1 MDFLQIIIPVSED
14 VKELLIAELD
24 FLGYDSFQETEE
36 GVDAYVQEE
45 LFQEEQLKE
54 VLARYQEAVS
64 YKVSKLEKKNWN
76 EEWEKNFDPV
86 QIEDKVLIR
95 ASFHDSDQ
103 SFPYEIL
110 INPKMA
116 FGTGHHET
124 TSLMIKAQL
133 EIDHKGKTVL
143 DAGAGTGVLG
153 IFAGMLGAKEI
164 TATDID
170 EWAYSNMI
178 ENAEIN
184 NIHNITCLQG
194 AMEDLGLVKNRYD
207 IILANINK
215 NVLLD
220 EIKLYVQALNKG
232 GYLLL
237 SGFYT
242 QDIDDIKSEALN
254 RGLTFGKSYQ
264 KNNWACLMFQNS

>member
-1 MDFLQIIIPVSED
+1 MDFLQIIIPASEEIKD
-14 VKELLIAELD
+14 MLIAELD
-24 FLGYDSFQETEE
+24 FLGFDSFQETEE
-36 GVDAYVQEE
+36 GVEAYVLDD

-54 VLARYQEAVS
+54 VLGRYQNILE
-64 YKVSKLEKKNWN
+64 YTVSKLEKKNWN

-86 QIEDKVLIR
+86 RIEDQVLIR
-95 ASFHDSDQ
+95 AAFHHPDKN
-103 SFPYEIL
+103 FPYEIL

-133 EIDHKGKTVL
+133 GLDHQGKTIL

-153 IFAGMLGAKEI
+153 IFAGLLGAKEI

-170 EWAYSNMI
+170 EWAFSNMK

-184 NIHNITCLQG
+184 NINMKCLQG
-194 AMEDLGLVKNRYD
+194 TMAELNLANNKYDL
-207 IILANINK
+207 ILANINK

-220 EIKLYVQALNKG
+220 EINLYALALYKS

-242 QDIDDIKSEALN
+242 EDIEDIKSEALD
-254 RGLTFGKSYQ
+254 RGLKFEKSLQ
-264 KNNWACLMFQNS
+264 KNNWACLVFQNS

>member
-1 MDFLQIIIPVSED
+1 M
-14 VKELLIAELD
+14 LIAELD
-24 FLGYDSFQETEE
+24 FLGFDSFQETEE
-36 GVDAYVQEE
+36 GVEAYVQDD

-54 VLARYQEAVS
+54 VLSRYQDIPA
-64 YKVSKLEKKNWN
+64 YTVSKLEKKNWN

-86 QIEDKVLIR
+86 RIEDQVLIR
-95 ASFHDSDQ
+95 ASFHHPDK

-133 EIDHKGKTVL
+133 GLEHQGKIIL

-170 EWAYSNMI
+170 EWAYSNMM

-184 NIHNITCLQG
+184 NIHNMKCLQG
-194 AMEDLGLVKNRYD
+194 TMAELNLVKNKYD

-220 EIKLYVQALNKG
+220 EIKLYSLALNKSG
-232 GYLLL
+232 NLLL

-242 QDIDDIKSEALN
+242 EDIEDIKSEALN
-254 RGLTFGKSYQ
+254 RGLKFKKSFQ

>member
-1 MDFLQIIIPVSED
+1 M
-14 VKELLIAELD
+14 LIAELD
-24 FLGYDSFQETEE
+24 FLGFDSFQETEE
-36 GVDAYVQEE
+36 GVEAYVLDD

-54 VLARYQEAVS
+54 VLGRYQNILE
-64 YKVSKLEKKNWN
+64 YTVSKLEKKNWN

-86 QIEDKVLIR
+86 RIEDQVLIR
-95 ASFHDSDQ
+95 AAFHHPDKN
-103 SFPYEIL
+103 FPYEIL

-133 EIDHKGKTVL
+133 GLDHQGKTIL

-153 IFAGMLGAKEI
+153 IFAGLLGAKEI

-170 EWAYSNMI
+170 EWAFSNMK

-184 NIHNITCLQG
+184 NINMKCLQG
-194 AMEDLGLVKNRYD
+194 TMAELNLANNKYD

-220 EIKLYVQALNKG
+220 EINLYALALYKS

-242 QDIDDIKSEALN
+242 EDIEDIKSEALD
-254 RGLTFGKSYQ
+254 RGLKFEKSLQ
-264 KNNWACLMFQNS
+264 KNNWACLVFQNS

>member
-1 MDFLQIIIPVSED
+1 M
-14 VKELLIAELD
+14 LIAELD
-24 FLGYDSFQETEE
+24 FLGFDSFQETED
-36 GVDAYVQEE
+36 GVEAYVQDD

-54 VLARYQEAVS
+54 VLSRYQDSPA
-64 YKVSKLEKKNWN
+64 YTVSKLEKKNWN

-86 QIEDKVLIR
+86 RIEDQVLIR
-95 ASFHDSDQ
+95 ASFHHPDKN
-103 SFPYEIL
+103 FPYEIL

-133 EIDHKGKTVL
+133 GIDHQGKIIL

-170 EWAYSNMI
+170 EWAFSNMM

-184 NIHNITCLQG
+184 NIHNMKCLQG
-194 AMEDLGLVKNRYD
+194 TMAELNLAVNKYD

-220 EIKLYVQALNKG
+220 EIKLYKLALNNP

-242 QDIDDIKSEALN
+242 EDIEDIKSEAFN
-254 RGLTFGKSYQ
+254 RGLKFEKSFQ